1 MNHQVIHPMV
11 KVQRQVRSLVDS
23 QIVQPGDRIW
33 KIAFLFGDDWTRIK
47 QELLEFEFSMQDPL
61 SELLAVEVWEEED
74 E

>member
-23 QIVQPGDRIW
+23 QIVKPSDRIW
-33 KIAFLFGDDWTRIK
+33 KIAFLFGDDWTKIK

>member
-23 QIVQPGDRIW
+23 QIVKPGDRIW
-33 KIAFLFGDDWTRIK
+33 KIAFFFGDDWTRIK

>member
-11 KVQRQVRSLVDS
+11 KLQRQVRKLVDS
-23 QIVQPGDRIW
+23 KVVLPSDRIW
-33 KIAFLFGDDWTRIK
+33 KIAFLFGDDWPRIK

-61 SELLAVEVWEEED
+61 SELLSVEVWED

>member
-23 QIVQPGDRIW
+23 QIVKPSDRIW

>member
-23 QIVQPGDRIW
+23 EIVKPGDRIW

-61 SELLAVEVWEEED
+61 SELL
-74 E
+74 